1 MWGFEQKV
9 VVVTGGNRGIGRGI
23 VEEFANAGANVCF
36 TYLNQEESAK
46 ELEVQYKG
54 VTDIKVE
61 GFCVD
66 GRVESDVKAFVEQ
79 VLKQYGKI
87 DVLVNNAAF
96 ISRRN
101 FEDMNEEVWNKSI
114 ETNLNATGYFCKYVL
129 NSMKSHNAGAII
141 NISTV
146 CAEQPCRGQA
156 AYSSTKAAIE
166 ALSKVLALE
175 YGPNHIRVNVVAP
188 GFIMSGTPKQKH
200 MTEEQVQNVED
211 SIPLKRSGYPKDVA
225 NAVLF
230 LASEKASYI
239 TGDVIHITG
248 GNHLKC

>member
-114 ETNLNATGYFCKYVL
+114 ETKLNATG
-129 NSMKSHNAGAII
+129 
-141 NISTV
+141 
-146 CAEQPCRGQA
+146 
-156 AYSSTKAAIE
+156 
-166 ALSKVLALE
+166 
-175 YGPNHIRVNVVAP
+175 
-188 GFIMSGTPKQKH
+188 
-200 MTEEQVQNVED
+200 
-211 SIPLKRSGYPKDVA
+211 
-225 NAVLF
+225 
-230 LASEKASYI
+230 
-239 TGDVIHITG
+239 
-248 GNHLKC
+248 